1 VTARVALVTGA
12 SRGIGR
18 CSALALAVRGF
29 DVAITARTVH
39 EGDGRAVAGSVQ
51 DTEAIPVPGS
61 LDTTTAEIE
70 ARGQRALA
78 LSADIIDRESLYG
91 LVDRVIDEWGRI
103 DALVNNAIYQTPGTM
118 DHIVDLPLDVAAVLV
133 EGNYL
138 NQLALV
144 QRVLPHM
151 LAQDPDEH
159 GTRGVVVNMTSATA
173 AINPPAPAGKGGW
186 GLAYA
191 ASKAAFSR
199 IAGVLHAEHRDD
211 GIRAYNVDPGHV
223 VTESQRA
230 RGGGK
235 EFEDAGF
242 RGLPAEVPGTVVAWL
257 AAAGPDA
264 IAQSG
269 ETLGAAGECKRR
281 GLLPGWPPAPAPT

>member
-18 CSALALAVRGF
+18 CCALALAERGF

-39 EGDGRAVAGSVQ
+39 EGDGRAVAGSVRE
-51 DTEAIPVPGS
+51 TETIAVPGS
-61 LDTTTAEIE
+61 LDTTAAEI
-70 ARGQRALA
+70 ADRDQRALA
-78 LSADIIDRESLYG
+78 VPFDIIDRESVYG
-91 LVDRVIDEWGRI
+91 LVDRVIGEWGRI
-103 DALVNNAIYQTPGTM
+103 DALVNNAIYQTSGTM
-118 DHIVDLPLDVAAVLV
+118 DHILDIPLDVAAVLV

-151 LAQDPDEH
+151 LSQDPDQH

-173 AINPPAPAGKGGW
+173 SINPPAPAGRGGW

-211 GIRAYNVDPGHV
+211 GIRAYNLDPGHV

-230 RGGGK
+230 RGGDK
-235 EFEDAGF
+235 EFEEAGF
-242 RGLPAEVPGTVVAWL
+242 RGLPAEVPGAVVAWL
-257 AAAGPDA
+257 ADAGADA
-264 IAQSG
+264 VALSG

-281 GLLPGWPPAPAPT
+281 RLLPGWPPAPT